1 MAIYHLHAGFVSRS
15 TGRSAVQTAAYICG
29 ERLHEE
35 RRNKTVNFSKKSSEV
50 LLAKTICPENI
61 KYKDISV
68 WNAIENYEDKYA
80 EEYFKKEESLEKY
93 KTCAQTAMTIVVAL
107 PNEFK
112 KETNEELLDKF
123 VKNRFVARGL
133 VTTYAIHKKE
143 GNMHAHL
150 LISRRSIDEE
160 GNFSKRKDRGICT
173 RRAVVETRKLW
184 ASLTNEFLE
193 REGIKERITEKSFA
207 SLGINLEPANHRGWY
222 ADHIGENSRII
233 QENLGITMRN
243 EEILLNNPSVIL
255 DYLNEKK
262 AVFTQ
267 KDILREI
274 SKRVFDDKKVSKVF
288 EKVLEEAKYIGENIK
303 GDFLYTGDK
312 YEKLESS
319 IISDFEELKEEKSIK
334 ICNLNTVHEVF
345 EKYNYLNE
353 EQKKAVEN
361 LIDNSNF
368 RILIGK
374 AGAGKTTA
382 MQAVSEIYQKNG
394 VRVIGMSLSAVAAE
408 NLGREAGIDSG
419 TIASWSHQWRVY
431 EQAQEKFLS
440 FNSIVTEGVLKQLD
454 WYKDL
459 RRTEGAQLK
468 RGDVIIV
475 DEAGMVGAKE
485 WKEIIEW
492 AKKFGVK
499 IIAIGDDNQFKPI
512 SAGDIFN
519 QFIKISRESN
529 KEGELAELKEIR
541 RQKEDWQ
548 KEASIEFAQ
557 LNTVEALSKYENKGR
572 LHELTD
578 QREISKKFLEIERQG
593 TAVVMCST
601 NKECKEINQNIRELK
616 KTKKELGE
624 SLISLNGLEL
634 TKNEKIIFTENNKHF
649 DIKNGQEGVV
659 VSFKEGILSVE
670 TEEGRKE
677 IEVSYYDKVAYGYAI
692 TLHKSQGKTY
702 DNTILVAN
710 KILDAKGIYVG
721 MTRHKENV
729 DLYYRKEDF
738 STFKALTNSVSR
750 YEYKDS
756 IKDYRRIENTSKA
769 QVIEY
774 KELRMEMA
782 EILKDIHNG
791 EANWKEYND
800 LKKTSILLGQ
810 KILKMYES
818 HRLYLDQ
825 EGITKER
832 LEIQCGIKPR
842 PLSRTEQQAKETVRL
857 YVDTVVEVRDMYN
870 SMKKDNFNI
879 VNDSRYEEYCSI
891 RKIRNNLAKEILSN
905 YPLHREFINE
915 LGREAFIT
923 KKVIEKQI
931 AYSEIRV
938 GMEESSR
945 TFAETLNKIERMEVP
960 IKENKYKKYIEKT
973 ENFVQKQMEGRVY
986 KLVLRM
992 SEESSGHKEY
1002 VSRSMIKNYILENGL
1017 TVKTKDYMNKY
1028 ASLLVEE
1035 KIKQG
1040 EIKEVT
1046 ADGIISSIKEAVSFE
1061 VLRESI
1067 SESKLTSEK
1076 IEELKRKAQL
1086 LSEKLTNK
1094 NVGVLNNKELMN
1106 QMAVS
1111 EGIKQDEAEK
1121 PIPQLE
1127 KTQLINMLSQEL
1139 QKNENYIVND
1149 IGASKDMGLSL

>member
-29 ERLHEE
+29 EKLHEE

-50 LLAKTICPENI
+50 LLAKTICPENS

-80 EEYFKKEESLEKY
+80 EEYFKKPESLEKY

-112 KETNEELLDKF
+112 KETDEELLDKF
-123 VKNRFVARGL
+123 IRNRFTARGL
-133 VTTYAIHKKE
+133 VTTYAVHKKE
-143 GNMHAHL
+143 GNVHAHL

-160 GNFSKRKDRGICT
+160 GNFSRKKDRGICT
-173 RRAVVETRKLW
+173 RWAVVETRKLW

-193 REGIKERITEKSFA
+193 REGIKERITEKSFT
-207 SLGINLEPANHRGWY
+207 SLGINLEPTNHRGWY
-222 ADHIGENSRII
+222 ADQIGENSRII
-233 QENLGITMRN
+233 QENLAITMRN
-243 EEILLNNPSVIL
+243 EETLLNNPSVIL

-262 AVFTQ
+262 AIFTQ

-274 SKRVFDDKKVSKVF
+274 SKRVFDDKKVSEVF
-288 EKVLEEAKYIGENIK
+288 EKVLEEAKYIGENTK
-303 GDFLYTGDK
+303 GDFIYTGEK

-319 IISDFEELKEEKSIK
+319 IISGFEELKREEPTKACDS
-334 ICNLNTVHEVF
+334 NTVQEVF

-353 EQKKAVEN
+353 EQKKAVKN

-374 AGAGKTTA
+374 AGAGKTTT
-382 MQAVSEIYQKNG
+382 MQAVSEIYRRNG
-394 VRVIGMSLSAVAAE
+394 ARVIGMSLSAVAAE

-440 FNSIVTEGVLKQLD
+440 FNTIVAEGVLKQLD

-459 RRTEGAQLK
+459 RRTENSQLK
-468 RGDVIIV
+468 KGDVIIV

-485 WKEIIEW
+485 WKEIIEG
-492 AKKFGVK
+492 AKKFGAK

-519 QFIKISRESN
+519 QFIKISRENN
-529 KEGELAELKEIR
+529 KEEALAELKEIR

-548 KEASIEFAQ
+548 KKASIEFAQ
-557 LNTVEALSKYENKGR
+557 LNTAEAISKYENKGR
-572 LHELTD
+572 LHELTN
-578 QREISKKFLEIERQG
+578 QREIAEKFLEIEKQG
-593 TAVVMCST
+593 TAVVLCST

-616 KTKKELGE
+616 KTKGELGE
-624 SLISLNGLEL
+624 NLINLNGLEL

-659 VSFKEGILSVE
+659 VSFKEKILGIE
-670 TEEGRKE
+670 TKEGRKE
-677 IEVSYYDKVAYGYAI
+677 IDVSSYDKIAYGYAI
-692 TLHKSQGKTY
+692 TLYKSQGKTY

-710 KILDAKGIYVG
+710 KMLDAKGIYVG
-721 MTRHKENV
+721 MTRHRENV

-738 STFKALTNSVSR
+738 STFKALVNSVSKF
-750 YEYKDS
+750 EYKDS
-756 IKDYRRIENTSKA
+756 IKDYREIGNTSRA

-774 KELRMEMA
+774 KELRIEMA
-782 EILKDIHNG
+782 EILKDIHKG
-791 EANWKEYND
+791 EADWKEYND
-800 LKKTSILLGQ
+800 LKKASKELGQ
-810 KILKMYES
+810 KILERYES
-818 HRLYLDQ
+818 HQLYLEQ

-842 PLSRTEQQAKETVRL
+842 PLSRVEQQAKETVRL
-857 YVDTVVEVRDMYN
+857 YVDTTVEVRDMYS
-870 SMKKDNFNI
+870 SMRKDNFNI
-879 VNDSRYEEYCSI
+879 EKDSRYEEYCSI
-891 RKIRNNLAKEILSN
+891 RDIRDNLAQKILSN
-905 YPLHREFINE
+905 YPLHREFVNE
-915 LGREAFIT
+915 LGKKAFIT
-923 KKVIEKQI
+923 RKVIEKQV
-931 AYSEIRV
+931 AYSESRV
-938 GMEESSR
+938 R
-945 TFAETLNKIERMEVP
+945 TFEETLNKIERIEVP
-960 IKENKYKKYIEKT
+960 IKEDKYRKYVEKT
-973 ENFVQKQMEGRVY
+973 EDFVQKQMEKSVY
-986 KLVLRM
+986 KLILRM

-1002 VSRSMIKNYILENGL
+1002 VNRSMVKNYILEKGL
-1017 TVKTKDYMNKY
+1017 NTKTKDYMNKY
-1028 ASLLVEE
+1028 ANLLIEE

-1046 ADGIISSIKEAVSFE
+1046 TETIVSSIKVVVCFD
-1061 VLRESI
+1061 VLKESLC
-1067 SESKLTSEK
+1067 ENKLTSEK
-1076 IEELKRKAQL
+1076 IEELQGKAQL
-1086 LSEKLTNK
+1086 LSEKLTDK
-1094 NVGVLNNKELMN
+1094 NIGVLNNKDLMQ

-1111 EGIKQDEAEK
+1111 DDIKQNETEKAPQQLKKAE
-1121 PIPQLE
+1121 
-1127 KTQLINMLSQEL
+1127 LIAMLFPEL
-1139 QKNENYIVND
+1139 QKTGNHILND
-1149 IGASKDMGLSL
+1149 ISRSKDMGLSL